1 MNYHSCNETRLPGT
15 KVGNETR
22 CLLCGA
28 LLVSAATGRPPKFC
42 STAHRVAFHRQQRA
56 PEKSRPALDEPKHG
70 DRAKVL
76 WEIED
81 NLGQLPRL
89 QGVAK
94 LRQLAEKAE
103 EIAYFIDNMADV
115 DWALDDLPDVAEAFY
130 RLRQHR
136 RTLDVLVSLDDLAD
150 ELEEVARTM
159 SALRR
164 QREDLCLAA
173 QNEEDEL
180 LDMDRRT
187 VQSGNAR

>member
-1 MNYHSCNETRLPGT
+1 MNYHSCNETRLSGT

-28 LLVSAATGRPPKFC
+28 PLVSATTGRPPKFC
-42 STAHRVAFHRQQRA
+42 STAHRVAFHRQQHV
-56 PEKSRPALDEPKHG
+56 PKKPRPALDEPKRR

-81 NLGQLPRL
+81 NLEQLPRL
-89 QGVAK
+89 QGATK

-103 EIAYFIDNMADV
+103 EVACFLDNTAEV
-115 DWALDDLPDVAEAFY
+115 DWALDDLPDVADALFD
-130 RLRQHR
+130 LRHHR
-136 RTLDVLVSLDDLAD
+136 KTLDALVGLDDLAD
-150 ELEEVARTM
+150 ELEEVARTL

-164 QREDLCLAA
+164 QREDLCWAA
-173 QNEEDEL
+173 QNEEDESL

-187 VQSGNAR
+187 V